1 MTEKNNPQDIE
12 RAERLFE
19 ILAAEEPPLD
29 LQNDTAPSKTA
40 PRPAV
45 TLEKPKGSSGRLLLL
60 TGTAVLLLVI
70 LGVTVLVFGVGTED
84 SPAET
89 SEATPVN
96 MAENPT
102 LVRPTLVP
110 TEIRVTQAAPTAV
123 SPTIISPET
132 EMVAEESSVLP
143 TAAVDEVA
151 VALSQ
156 PPLQVA
162 EGISVNRE
170 VAPFTITGQTGRLE
184 VITYTVQQGDT
195 LSRIGET
202 FNLDMCTLVWS
213 NPRNRVSPLK
223 PGNVLSILP
232 VDGVFFKVAEPIT
245 IQQVAEQTKVSPY
258 TIIDSPYN
266 KLFGLSP
273 ETVLVEGMKIVVP
286 EGSGGDCNIWT
297 APTVNASTGGT
308 SDGSV
313 GGGGPTGGSL
323 WGCTY
328 SGGAGGFPANNPIG
342 GSYKFWQ
349 GFSSGHTGV
358 DLSASTGTPV
368 LAAGGGTVA
377 FAGWNDG
384 GYGNAVIIDHGGSY
398 SLYAHLSSINVQC
411 GQSVGAQEVI
421 GGVGS
426 TGRSSG
432 SHLHFEIRDAGF
444 NPIDPVYSISGGL

>member
-1 MTEKNNPQDIE
+1 MIEKNNQQDSE
-12 RAERLFE
+12 RSERLFE

-45 TLEKPKGSSGRLLLL
+45 LGERSKGRGGRLPLLIGIGLLLL
-60 TGTAVLLLVI
+60 VT
-70 LGVTVLVFGVGTED
+70 LGVTIMIFSSEPED
-84 SPAET
+84 SP
-89 SEATPVN
+89 SENRKTTPVN
-96 MAENPT
+96 IVENPT
-102 LVRPTLVP
+102 SILPTPVP
-110 TEIRVTQAAPTAV
+110 TEIRVTQTAPIVA
-123 SPTIISPET
+123 SPTVISPET
-132 EMVAEESSVLP
+132 EMVLQEILP

-213 NPRNRVSPLK
+213 NPRNRVSPLR
-223 PGNVLSILP
+223 PGNILNILP
-232 VDGVFFKVAEPIT
+232 VDGVFFKVIEPIT

-297 APTVNASTGGT
+297 APTVSAGGSGA

-368 LAAGGGTVA
+368 LAAGAGTVA
-377 FAGWNDG
+377 FAGWTDG

-398 SLYAHLSSINVQC
+398 SLYAHMSSINVQC
-411 GQSVGAQEVI
+411 GQAVGAQEVI